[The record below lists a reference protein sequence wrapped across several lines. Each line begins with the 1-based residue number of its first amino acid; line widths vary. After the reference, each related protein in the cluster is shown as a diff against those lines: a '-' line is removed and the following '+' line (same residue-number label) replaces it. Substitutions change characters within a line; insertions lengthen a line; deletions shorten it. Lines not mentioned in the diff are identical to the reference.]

1 MPVKVFLARVRAGM
15 VVPQGPV
22 RLPEGLSV
30 TIVADLP
37 EVGLVAVDPDDAELI
52 RVLNEEALGRAN
64 VAIASGRRIADV

>member
-22 RLPEGLSV
+22 CLPEGLSV
-30 TIVADLP
+30 TIVADLS

-52 RVLNEEALGRAN
+52 RVLNEEVLGHAN
-64 VAIASGRRIADV
+64 PRIGLGRRIADV

>member
-22 RLPEGLSV
+22 CLPEGLSV
-30 TIVADLP
+30 TIVAELP

-52 RVLNEEALGRAN
+52 RVLNEEALGCPNPR
-64 VAIASGRRIADV
+64 VGSGRRTADV

>member
-1 MPVKVFLARVRAGM
+1 MPVKVFLARIRAGM

-30 TIVADLP
+30 TVVADLP

-52 RVLNEEALGRAN
+52 RVLNEEALGRGTPRVGA
-64 VAIASGRRIADV
+64 GRRIADV

>member
-30 TIVADLP
+30 TVVADLP

-52 RVLNEEALGRAN
+52 RVLNDEALGRAIPPIG
-64 VAIASGRRIADV
+64 AGRRIGDV